1 MVAAPKKLSKLQV
14 ELLNVFTFD
23 LSDAQLLEIKML
35 LSNYFADKASD
46 RMDVLWEEQGWT
58 DETMR
63 QWGQEHMRTTTHE

>member
-63 QWGQEHMRTTTHE
+63 QWGQEHMRATAHE

>member
-1 MVAAPKKLSKLQV
+1 MVAAQKKLSKLQI
-14 ELLNVFTFD
+14 ELINVFTYD

-63 QWGQEHMRTTTHE
+63 QWGQEHMRTTAHE